1 MLSDLF
7 SPIRL
12 TCVITGSRARDAIT
26 YMTVTERFVI
36 IEHASVV
43 ITSVYWIIKAEKEGR
58 EEPRPRAETEIFF
71 RRLKSW
77 ETFLGSGIITYAHLP
92 ETVDRKYALS
102 AERTTF
108 FPFSFSRSPPP
119 PPSRPPLFASPPAR
133 PDSLTKDKAPQ
144 WGISINQ
151 TNQQERR
158 PPISP
163 PTSASPE
170 TPSQGCRMFL
180 CFSGF
185 CWPPT
190 LALATTTAILVGNLP
205 FSLTVSLCARNEQIE
220 AGLCPLMCLWIW
232 DVFKGKLGL
241 TFSRLGRKY
250 VMWGNNLPKTKVYT
264 MWGQTERL
272 ILMLKPDISE
282 CGACCIEKWS
292 LERSEGRFTLPKR
305 HLRSSSRANAAVCVQ
320 LWPGQCCSLL
330 SSLRDVCNIW
340 TSGRNSLAG
349 IVFTLWACVCVT
361 VEKCDKMGSWRQ
373 LLQRELP
380 QKE

>member
-1 MLSDLF
+1 M
-7 SPIRL
+7 P
-12 TCVITGSRARDAIT
+12 
-26 YMTVTERFVI
+26 YQQ
-36 IEHASVV
+36 
-43 ITSVYWIIKAEKEGR
+43 KE
-58 EEPRPRAETEIFF
+58 P
-71 RRLKSW
+71 L
-77 ETFLGSGIITYAHLP
+77 
-92 ETVDRKYALS
+92 
-102 AERTTF
+102 F
-108 FPFSFSRSPPP
+108 FPFSFSRSPPS

-133 PDSLTKDKAPQ
+133 PDSLMKDKAPQ

-220 AGLCPLMCLWIW
+220 GGLCPLMCLLIW

-264 MWGQTERL
+264 MWGQTETL
-272 ILMLKPDISE
+272 IPMLKPDFSE

-292 LERSEGRFTLPKR
+292 LERSEGRFTSPKR
-305 HLRSSSRANAAVCVQ
+305 HLSSSSRANAAVCVQ

-349 IVFTLWACVCVT
+349 IVFTLWAYVCVT

>member
-1 MLSDLF
+1 M
-7 SPIRL
+7 P
-12 TCVITGSRARDAIT
+12 
-26 YMTVTERFVI
+26 YQQ
-36 IEHASVV
+36 
-43 ITSVYWIIKAEKEGR
+43 KE
-58 EEPRPRAETEIFF
+58 P
-71 RRLKSW
+71 L
-77 ETFLGSGIITYAHLP
+77 
-92 ETVDRKYALS
+92 
-102 AERTTF
+102 F
-108 FPFSFSRSPPP
+108 FPFSFSRSPPS
-119 PPSRPPLFASPPAR
+119 PPSRLPLFASPPAR
-133 PDSLTKDKAPQ
+133 PDSLMKDKAPQ

-220 AGLCPLMCLWIW
+220 AGLCPLMCLLIW

-272 ILMLKPDISE
+272 ILMLKPDFSE

-292 LERSEGRFTLPKR
+292 LERSEGRFTSPKR
-305 HLRSSSRANAAVCVQ
+305 AGSLHPKDTWAPPAGLMLQFVCNSDRVSAAAFY
-320 LWPGQCCSLL
+320 LL
-330 SSLRDVCNIW
+330 SEMCVI
-340 TSGRNSLAG
+340 SGHLDGTAWLALFSPCEP
-349 IVFTLWACVCVT
+349 VFV
-361 VEKCDKMGSWRQ
+361 S
-373 LLQRELP
+373 P
-380 QKE
+380 